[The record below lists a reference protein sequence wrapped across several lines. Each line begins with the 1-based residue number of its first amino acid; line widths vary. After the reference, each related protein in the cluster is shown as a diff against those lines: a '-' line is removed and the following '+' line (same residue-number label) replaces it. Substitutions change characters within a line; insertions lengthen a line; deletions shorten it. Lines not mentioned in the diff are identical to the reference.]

1 MSKATSI
8 NNLNNV
14 DMNVSQEIN
23 NVLAEIESSRN
34 NEQQQQHQQQ
44 HQQSQQLPQ
53 MIQQMPPMQGQQMP
67 PPQQVPPQ
75 YAQQM
80 QQQQQMQQ
88 NPNYYKNFPTQ
99 PESGGIMDFMKGFM
113 IVGDEFK
120 LVGLI
125 AGLFFIMSMSQTRN
139 MLGKYLKFT
148 INDLGDS
155 TMVGLVTRGLIVGLV
170 FVVVNK
176 FI

>member
-8 NNLNNV
+8 NNLNDV

-23 NVLAEIESSRN
+23 NVLAEIETSRN
-34 NEQQQQHQQQ
+34 NEA
-44 HQQSQQLPQ
+44 QQLPQ
-53 MIQQMPPMQGQQMP
+53 MVQQMPPNIGQQMP

-75 YAQQM
+75 YM
-80 QQQQQMQQ
+80 QQMQQ
-88 NPNYYKNFPTQ
+88 NPNYYKNFPV
-99 PESGGIMDFMKGFM
+99 ESSSGGIMDFLKNFM

-120 LVGLI
+120 LVGII
-125 AGLFFIMSMSQTRN
+125 AGLFFAMSMSQTRS

-148 INDLGDS
+148 INELGDS
-155 TMVGLVTRGLIVGLV
+155 TMIGLLTRGLIVGLV
-170 FVVVNK
+170 FVTINK